1 MIKTSLIALVAVASV
16 SLAAL
21 PAYAESDVFGSGN
34 QDLAKQSIITQLKA
48 DGINVNGVDE
58 WGGYIRA
65 YVTLD
70 DGRQV
75 QRFFEP
81 VTLEPA
87 AIGGRVATDLA
98 L

>member
-1 MIKTSLIALVAVASV
+1 MIKTSLIALAAVASV

-21 PAYAESDVFGSGN
+21 PAYADSEVFGSGD
-34 QDLAKQSIITQLKA
+34 QDLAKASIVQQLKA
-48 DGINVNGVDE
+48 DGIDVNGVEE
-58 WGGYIRA
+58 WGGYVRA

-81 VTLEPA
+81 GSLAPA